1 MRWEKRK
8 MRKSIILTAI
18 AVFCLVTAA
27 ADATNF
33 LEEEAG
39 ICAYTNTERSIDMA
53 RVKPLYRTIEYETD
67 EYIIGSVPIG
77 EYPETED
84 VHVYASKDGW
94 IAAYYPANDPVS
106 KMIDWNNYQGGQLT
120 STKLE
125 LALKK
130 VSDTLNFPL
139 VEVKYY
145 DFVTPRANKLLIVID
160 REDTNYATDSFEIMI
175 PDDVTIY
182 ERSWGLYAFN
192 AYVTLYIDEEKIH
205 QLKPPRGVWHFAHQ
219 KLTPNQLQQGIYH
232 SVKTYLDEH
241 TGSGWGAAGLV
252 LVYREQ

>member
-1 MRWEKRK
+1 MRRI
-8 MRKSIILTAI
+8 MFIALI
-18 AVFCLVTAA
+18 AVFIYVLAVFM
-27 ADATNF
+27 ADATTF

-53 RVKPLYRTIEYETD
+53 RVKPLYRTIEYETG

-84 VHVYASKDGW
+84 VHVYASRDGW

-106 KMIDWNNYQGGQLT
+106 KMIDWRSYQGGQLT

-130 VSDTLNFPL
+130 VSDALNFPL

-145 DFVTPRANKLLIVID
+145 NFVTPRANKLLIVID
-160 REDTNYATDSFEIMI
+160 REDTHNVTDSFEIMI
-175 PDDVTIY
+175 PDDITIY
-182 ERSWGLYAFN
+182 ERSWGLCAWN
-192 AYVTLYIDEEKIH
+192 GYVTLHIDEEKIH
-205 QLKPPRGVWHFAHQ
+205 KLEPPRGVWSFAHQ
-219 KLTPNQLQQGIYH
+219 KLTPNQLQQGLYH
-232 SVKTYLDEH
+232 TVKTYLDEYS
-241 TGSGWGAAGLV
+241 GSGWGAAGIV